1 MLVRD
6 VPVLLALRSLRATLS
21 ARAVHLLEFVGS
33 FFFLELPLRAH
44 LLSPFPRSS
53 LVKKCAVCFSP
64 FSLTF
69 RSFRKLFITSPPPF
83 ESERDLFF
91 RRRLTATDSNSGCSH
106 KARKMEEGWV
116 FARPFFPT
124 LFWGRKS
131 DTKTFHLKEKKF
143 ELD

>member
-1 MLVRD
+1 MRD

-33 FFFLELPLRAH
+33 FFFSNFLCERIFSH
-44 LLSPFPRSS
+44 FFPRGS

-69 RSFRKLFITSPPPF
+69 RSFRKSFITSPPPF

-91 RRRLTATDSNSGCSH
+91 RRRLTTTDSNSGCSH

-116 FARPFFPT
+116 FARPFFPS